1 MCKKKRGKKI
11 HQSCYDFFILPEQ
24 KISQQPPN
32 VAFNDDEESSYLD
45 IIYIGL
51 TS

>member
-1 MCKKKRGKKI
+1 M
-11 HQSCYDFFILPEQ
+11 SFFILPEQ
-24 KISQQPPN
+24 KISKQPPN
-32 VAFNDDEESSYLD
+32 VEFNLDEESSYLD